1 MAKATLALRK
11 VGILRG
17 YDRNIDNPC
26 FFWRGGDKK
35 DNVLCSMDDS
45 ESDFCHLR
53 EIELAKQPA
62 SSTLKQALIFDRFGT
77 ERDVPPHNF
86 VGTIDIHINYLN
98 ITTWWNNAI
107 LHLTT
112 LSGNAGEALP
122 SLPSEHD
129 VISLAEV
136 VNPEAREDCETL
148 DSLVGDIWVFP

>member
-26 FFWRGGDKK
+26 FFWRGGGQKK

-86 VGTIDIHINYLN
+86 VGTI
-98 ITTWWNNAI
+98 
-107 LHLTT
+107 
-112 LSGNAGEALP
+112 EMMC
-122 SLPSEHD
+122 
-129 VISLAEV
+129 ISYIYIIYYIYTYKLYKYY
-136 VNPEAREDCETL
+136 D
-148 DSLVGDIWVFP
+148 LVE